1 MPEHPPVSTRLRA
14 SNEGKTHDQPCRVVF
29 VVIPLPPVS
38 NGSKR
43 DCDHTALGLDGV
55 APDLGDLPGEGADG
69 GKPWP
74 WSPGFEIQGVARQN
88 CVPIRPAV
96 LDVRSEKGLQLN
108 QQTLS
113 MRLERV
119 AAHVPADARLADIG
133 SDHAYLPV
141 ALMRRGAIA
150 AAVAGEVALTPLR
163 SAERTVRE
171 NGLEQWITVRLAN
184 GLAAIEPGDGIT
196 AISLCGMG
204 GETIR
209 DILDSGK
216 ARLSGRERL
225 ILQPNGG
232 EQPLRQWLM
241 DNGYRIL
248 CEEVLRE
255 NRFDYEIIVAE
266 RDGPVTY
273 TAEELYFGPLQMQA
287 RSPAFL
293 TKWQRLLRHKQQ
305 TLTHF
310 ARARQAVPEEKAE
323 EIARQARWITE
334 LLN

>member
-1 MPEHPPVSTRLRA
+1 
-14 SNEGKTHDQPCRVVF
+14 
-29 VVIPLPPVS
+29 
-38 NGSKR
+38 
-43 DCDHTALGLDGV
+43 
-55 APDLGDLPGEGADG
+55 
-69 GKPWP
+69 
-74 WSPGFEIQGVARQN
+74 
-88 CVPIRPAV
+88 
-96 LDVRSEKGLQLN
+96 
-108 QQTLS
+108 

-119 AAHVPADARLADIG
+119 AAHVPAGARLADIG
-133 SDHAYLPV
+133 SDHGYLPV
-141 ALMRRGAIA
+141 ALLRRGVIT
-150 AAVAGEVALTPLR
+150 AAVAGEVALTPFR

-171 NGLEQWITVRLAN
+171 NGLEPWITVRLAN

-209 DILDSGK
+209 DILDRDK
-216 ARLSGRERL
+216 ARLSGQERL

-241 DNGYRIL
+241 DNDYQIL

-266 RDGPVTY
+266 RAGPVQY

-293 TKWQRLLRHKQQ
+293 VKWQRKLRQKQK
-305 TLTHF
+305 TLNNF
-310 ARARQAVPEEKAE
+310 ARARQVVPEEKVQDV
-323 EIARQARWITE
+323 ARQARWIAE
-334 LLN
+334 MLA